1 MFERK
6 NQRLEHYSRLIDHQG
21 DTLLAG
27 ENDGGGSDG
36 DFITIKRADHELD
49 ESLAAEP
56 PETHF
61 SKRKIKIGK
70 SKKAM
75 IKYKEA
81 GVKLV
86 FDDEGV
92 GHSIYETQKP
102 EEDVKKVKSA
112 GMVFAEAGRSKLKEV
127 DAEDKVVAKE
137 KQRERKRK
145 RKERERERVR
155 YSSSSV
161 EHG

>member
-6 NQRLEHYSRLIDHQG
+6 NQRLEHYSRLTNHQG

-27 ENDGGGSDG
+27 ENGGGSDG
-36 DFITIKRADHELD
+36 DSITIKRADHELD

-56 PETHF
+56 LETHL
-61 SKRKIKIGK
+61 SKRKIKLGK

-102 EEDVKKVKSA
+102 EEDMKKVKSA
-112 GMVFAEAGRSKLKEV
+112 GVVFAEAGRSKLKGV
-127 DAEDKVVAKE
+127 DAEDKMVAKE
-137 KQRERKRK
+137 KKREKKRK
-145 RKERERERVR
+145 RKERERVS

>member
-1 MFERK
+1 MFERT
-6 NQRLEHYSRLIDHQG
+6 NQRLEHYSGLIDHQG
-21 DTLLAG
+21 DTLLTG
-27 ENDGGGSDG
+27 ENGGGSDD

-56 PETHF
+56 PETHL

-86 FDDEGV
+86 FDDEGM

-112 GMVFAEAGRSKLKEV
+112 GMVFAEAGRSKLKQV
-127 DAEDKVVAKE
+127 DAEDKMVAKE
-137 KQRERKRK
+137 KKKEKKRK
-145 RKERERERVR
+145 RKERERVS